1 MDTFNEYFETI
12 VRYLDLHYW
21 KDNSELLSNTKFVDR
36 INNIMKNKKMIQ
48 TWKTSKNNL
57 KFWEFFFPSCFIR
70 RGEKSYPRFKK

>member
-48 TWKTSKNNL
+48 T
-57 KFWEFFFPSCFIR
+57 
-70 RGEKSYPRFKK
+70 